1 MCSILVL
8 YVIVDN
14 FLKINVEKSGGKWI
28 YFVIL
33 RNNHSFNGMKLQF
46 LGNIDA
52 KVDAKGRIFV
62 PAIFRKQ
69 LQGADEDYLVLRK
82 DVFQD
87 CLVLYP
93 GSVWEAEI
101 DILRSRLSKWNAE
114 QQQVFRQFVLDAER
128 IEMDASGRI
137 LLSKRY
143 LQIAQIDVDVRFLGV
158 DSTIE
163 IWSNEKL
170 DGPLLSPELF
180 SSKLQDLMGGDLLP

>member
-1 MCSILVL
+1 MLLEIYAV
-8 YVIVDN
+8 VDN
-14 FLKINVEKSGGKWI
+14 FFEKNVEKCGGKWI

-33 RNNHSFNGMKLQF
+33 RNYQFNEKNMLQF
-46 LGNIDA
+46 LGNIEA

-69 LQGADEDYLVLRK
+69 LQNANETFLVLRK

-93 GSVWEAEI
+93 GSVWESEVEL
-101 DILRSRLSKWNAE
+101 LRSRLNKWNAS

-128 IEMDASGRI
+128 IEMDVSGRI

-143 LQIAQIDVDVRFLGV
+143 LTMVSIDVEVRFLGV
-158 DSTIE
+158 DNTIE
-163 IWSNEKL
+163 IWSKEKL
-170 DGPLLSPELF
+170 NQPLVPPDEF
-180 SSKLQDLMGGDLLP
+180 SAKLQELLGKDESF

>member
-14 FLKINVEKSGGKWI
+14 FLKINVEKSGRKWI

-163 IWSNEKL
+163 IWSKEKL